1 MDKEIS
7 ENRKR
12 KSDKTTEGSSDHS
25 AKKSS
30 YEVSDSKN
38 DSKTHSDEIKG
49 ENSNSSAVENQINL
63 ATFMKC
69 IEGLLILHNGL
80 TQQPSV
86 SSKLDWRR

>member
-1 MDKEIS
+1 MP

-12 KSDKTTEGSSDHS
+12 HADGATDGSSEHS

-30 YEVSDSKN
+30 YEVSDSKK

-86 SSKLDWRR
+86 SSKLD

>member
-1 MDKEIS
+1 MS
-7 ENRKR
+7 EEK
-12 KSDKTTEGSSDHS
+12 DTDGTDHS

-49 ENSNSSAVENQINL
+49 ENSNSNTVENQISL

-86 SSKLDWRR
+86 SSKLD